1 MKAAFASFLNKEYG
15 NSDGDSPFLPV
26 ILADNKL
33 H

>member
-15 NSDGDSPFLPV
+15 NYDGDLPFLPV
-26 ILADNKL
+26 ILADNNL